1 MKRPPVRAGVGKP
14 PTRSSGAPKNS
25 DSATSAAPKSLR
37 DTGKILASV
46 TDISKKR
53 EAKGAKPST
62 GDVSRGEP
70 WRQSNNKSLRNSISR
85 TTARSSSKPS
95 KIRGIAG
102 STAPKAIAS
111 GRKLFERLSPEAAR
125 FRAHSRRRRAILL
138 SVISSFTALIVLM
151 LAAMYTPMLAV
162 ETIRIT
168 GTDRLKVSELQ
179 AALKSQ
185 LGTPLPMVNSDKIA
199 EELKPFA
206 LIESYA
212 ITSRPPHSLV
222 IRITERSP
230 IALVAV
236 GGTNYLYDPA
246 GVRIGKVSSS
256 DEYPTI
262 SINGDPATSAE
273 YALAIDVLL
282 ALPASLLP
290 RVYSIDAKTKDNVT
304 MQLRGNAGQRIVW
317 GDSSKSALKSKVLAA
332 LIRNYKKSDRVTFD
346 VSSPT
351 APVVRY

>member
-14 PTRSSGAPKNS
+14 PTPSSGASKKS
-25 DSATSAAPKSLR
+25 DAKPASPSTSAKPAQKPASQR
-37 DTGKILASV
+37 DSGKILASV
-46 TDISKKR
+46 TDLTKLR
-53 EAKGAKPST
+53 EAKASKSPAKSTQQFNPRKARKNSVAGAAA
-62 GDVSRGEP
+62 
-70 WRQSNNKSLRNSISR
+70 SN
-85 TTARSSSKPS
+85 AM
-95 KIRGIAG
+95 
-102 STAPKAIAS
+102 AS
-111 GRKLFERLSPEAAR
+111 GRRIFERLSPEAAR
-125 FRAHSRRRRAILL
+125 FRAYSRRRRAILL
-138 SVISSFTALIVLM
+138 SVISSFTALVILM
-151 LAAMYTPMLAV
+151 LASMYTPMLAV

-168 GTDRLKVSELQ
+168 GTERLKVAELQ

-185 LGTPLPMVNSDKIA
+185 LGTPLPMVSSEKIA

-206 LIESYA
+206 LIESYS

-230 IALVAV
+230 IAVVAV
-236 GGTNYLYDPA
+236 GGTEYLYDPA
-246 GVRIGKVSSS
+246 GVKIGKASSS

-262 SINGDPATSAE
+262 NINGDPASSAE

-304 MQLRGNAGQRIVW
+304 MELRGNAGQRIVW
-317 GDSSKSALKSKVLAA
+317 GDSSRSALKSKVLAA

>member
-14 PTRSSGAPKNS
+14 PTPSSGASKKGDAKPAS
-25 DSATSAAPKSLR
+25 PSTSAKPAPKPASQR
-37 DTGKILASV
+37 DSGKILASV
-46 TDISKKR
+46 TDLTKLR
-53 EAKGAKPST
+53 EARASKSQAKSTQQFNPRKARKNSVAGAAA
-62 GDVSRGEP
+62 
-70 WRQSNNKSLRNSISR
+70 SN
-85 TTARSSSKPS
+85 
-95 KIRGIAG
+95 
-102 STAPKAIAS
+102 AIAS
-111 GRKLFERLSPEAAR
+111 GRRIFERLSPEAAR
-125 FRAHSRRRRAILL
+125 FRAYSRRRRAILL
-138 SVISSFTALIVLM
+138 SVISSFTALVLLM
-151 LAAMYTPMLAV
+151 LASMYTPMLAV

-168 GTDRLKVSELQ
+168 GTERLKVAELQ

-185 LGTPLPMVNSDKIA
+185 LGTPLPMVSSDKIA

-230 IALVAV
+230 IAVVAV
-236 GGTNYLYDPA
+236 GGTEYLYDPA
-246 GVRIGKVSSS
+246 GVKIGKASSS

-262 SINGDPATSAE
+262 NINGDPASSAE

-304 MQLRGNAGQRIVW
+304 MELRGNAGQRIVW
-317 GDSSKSALKSKVLAA
+317 GDSSRSALKSKVLAA

>member
-14 PTRSSGAPKNS
+14 PTPSSGASKKGDAKPAS
-25 DSATSAAPKSLR
+25 PSTSAKPAPKPASQR
-37 DTGKILASV
+37 DSGKILASV
-46 TDISKKR
+46 TDLTKLR
-53 EAKGAKPST
+53 EARASKSQAKSTQQFNPRKARKNSVAGAAA
-62 GDVSRGEP
+62 
-70 WRQSNNKSLRNSISR
+70 SN
-85 TTARSSSKPS
+85 
-95 KIRGIAG
+95 
-102 STAPKAIAS
+102 AIAS
-111 GRKLFERLSPEAAR
+111 GRRIFERLSPEAAR
-125 FRAHSRRRRAILL
+125 FRAYSRRRRAILL
-138 SVISSFTALIVLM
+138 SVISSFTALVLLM
-151 LAAMYTPMLAV
+151 LASMYTPMLAV

-168 GTDRLKVSELQ
+168 GTERLKVAELQ

-185 LGTPLPMVNSDKIA
+185 LGTPLPMVSSDKIA

-230 IALVAV
+230 IAVVSV
-236 GGTNYLYDPA
+236 GGTEYLYDPA
-246 GVRIGKVSSS
+246 GVKIGKASSS

-262 SINGDPATSAE
+262 NINGDPASSAE

-304 MQLRGNAGQRIVW
+304 MELRGNAGQRIVW
-317 GDSSKSALKSKVLAA
+317 GDSSRSALKSKVLAA

>member
-1 MKRPPVRAGVGKP
+1 MKRPPVRPGVGKAP
-14 PTRSSGAPKNS
+14 ASASAKRGSGSVGA
-25 DSATSAAPKSLR
+25 KSPDKPAKPN

-46 TDISKKR
+46 TELAQVRK
-53 EAKGAKPST
+53 AKQSQAKAAKPKPAAFK
-62 GDVSRGEP
+62 RGKP
-70 WRQSNNKSLRNSISR
+70 TKLTKAKPRNAAVDA
-85 TTARSSSKPS
+85 TAA
-95 KIRGIAG
+95 AG
-102 STAPKAIAS
+102 RRI
-111 GRKLFERLSPEAAR
+111 FERLGPEAAR
-125 FRAHSRRRRAILL
+125 FRAYSRRRRALL
-138 SVISSFTALIVLM
+138 ISVIGSFTALILLM

-168 GTDRLKVSELQ
+168 GTSRLKVAQLQ
-179 AALKSQ
+179 SALKAQ
-185 LGTPLPMVNSDKIA
+185 LGTPLPMVNSDKIGEA
-199 EELKPFA
+199 LKPFA
-206 LIESYA
+206 LIESFS

-230 IALVAV
+230 IAEVTV
-236 GGTNYLYDPA
+236 GGTSYLYDPA
-246 GVRIGKVSSS
+246 GVRIGQTKGS
-256 DEYPTI
+256 DSYPQI
-262 SINGDPATSAE
+262 AINGDPANSAE

-304 MQLRGNAGQRIVW
+304 MELRGNAGQRIVW
-317 GDSSKSALKSKVLAA
+317 GDASRSALKSKVLAA

>member
-14 PTRSSGAPKNS
+14 PTPSSGASKKGDAKPAS
-25 DSATSAAPKSLR
+25 PSTSAKPAPKPASQR
-37 DTGKILASV
+37 DSGKILASV
-46 TDISKKR
+46 TDLTKLR
-53 EAKGAKPST
+53 EARASKSQAKSTQQFNPRKARKNSVAGAAA
-62 GDVSRGEP
+62 
-70 WRQSNNKSLRNSISR
+70 SN
-85 TTARSSSKPS
+85 
-95 KIRGIAG
+95 
-102 STAPKAIAS
+102 AIAS
-111 GRKLFERLSPEAAR
+111 GRRIFERLSPEAAR
-125 FRAHSRRRRAILL
+125 FRAYSRRRRAILL
-138 SVISSFTALIVLM
+138 SVISSFTALVLLM
-151 LAAMYTPMLAV
+151 LASMYTPMLAV

-168 GTDRLKVSELQ
+168 GTERLKVAELQ

-185 LGTPLPMVNSDKIA
+185 LGTPLPMVSSEKIA

-206 LIESYA
+206 LIESYS

-230 IALVAV
+230 IAVVAV
-236 GGTNYLYDPA
+236 GGTEYLYDPA
-246 GVRIGKVSSS
+246 GVKIGKASSS

-262 SINGDPATSAE
+262 NINGDPASSAE

-304 MQLRGNAGQRIVW
+304 MELRGNAGQRIVW
-317 GDSSKSALKSKVLAA
+317 GDSSRSALKSKVLAA